1 MRSNAQ
7 FFDEAAIQAGNGQ
20 TEKTSAMKAMKV
32 LNEKQ
37 TPVKEMNS
45 IKKEKATKK
54 ATKMTKKALPK
65 KRFEGILDRAFEAL
79 VEAKEV
85 QTMVT
90 KVTRRPPL

>member
-1 MRSNAQ
+1 MNTFPMFFRPPLLRSNAQ

-54 ATKMTKKALPK
+54 ATKMTKKAL
-65 KRFEGILDRAFEAL
+65 